1 MSDTNGTNGGKRL
14 AVYAIPESKDG
25 EKSYWPR
32 IGVAF
37 PNRDGSIAI
46 LLDALP
52 LGTNRLQV
60 RELRDA
66 ADRAAPGAP
75 RRNGADAMRKSGFET
90 VEVRP

>member
-25 EKSYWPR
+25 EKAFWPR

-52 LGTNRLQV
+52 LGTNRLQI
-60 RELRDA
+60 RELRDG
-66 ADRAAPGAP
+66 DRPAAAPGA
-75 RRNGADAMRKSGFET
+75 ARKGGFQAA
-90 VEVRP
+90 EVRP